1 MPSVSFLG
9 PLRWWV
15 PWMIAGCIVKYSEV
29 IRKEGFEGELHR
41 REGMGGVL
49 SGQVDVMIFLCRV
62 LFRIVLE

>member
-1 MPSVSFLG
+1 
-9 PLRWWV
+9 
-15 PWMIAGCIVKYSEV
+15 MIAGCIVKYSEV
-29 IRKEGFEGELHR
+29 IRKEGFDGELHR